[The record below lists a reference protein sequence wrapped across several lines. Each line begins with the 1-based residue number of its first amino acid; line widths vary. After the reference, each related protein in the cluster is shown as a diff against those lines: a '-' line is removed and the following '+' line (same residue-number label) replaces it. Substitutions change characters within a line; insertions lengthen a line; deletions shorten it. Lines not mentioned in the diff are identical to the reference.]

1 MSILGYGPKEKQPKS
16 WYDSFMRRFGT
27 SNPDDQK
34 WYSKFNFVKNTKDK
48 VVQKLIMFF
57 GGLFFIYIF
66 AKAIPSSIRRYS
78 LQKQELELENKK
90 LEIEKLK
97 IELEERK
104 LARQNK
110 KEQ

>member
-1 MSILGYGPKEKQPKS
+1 MLYFFTSKLRHSLIDPVWSRFMSILGYGPKEKQQPTS
-16 WYDSFMRRFGT
+16 WYDRRFGS
-27 SNPDDQK
+27 SNPK

-78 LQKQELELENKK
+78 L
-90 LEIEKLK
+90 
-97 IELEERK
+97 
-104 LARQNK
+104 
-110 KEQ
+110 

>member
-1 MSILGYGPKEKQPKS
+1 MSILGYGPKEKQPTS
-16 WYDSFMRRFGT
+16 WYDRGFGS
-27 SNPDDQK
+27 SNPK

-57 GGLFFIYIF
+57 GGFFFIYIF